1 MQLET
6 AADVDVDDKSE
17 AAKLVQTIGLSEE
30 ENGTLGHDTFLDS
43 NRGDPDDDNDND
55 DDGGDDGDGD
65 YIDDDGDDEHEHPG
79 EVSIGKKLWKF
90 LST

>member
-30 ENGTLGHDTFLDS
+30 GNGTLGHDTFLDS
-43 NRGDPDDDNDND
+43 NRDDDDDDD
-55 DDGGDDGDGD
+55 DDGGDDGD

>member
-6 AADVDVDDKSE
+6 AADVDDKSE
-17 AAKLVQTIGLSEE
+17 AGKLVQTIGLSEE
-30 ENGTLGHDTFLDS
+30 GNGTLGHDTFLDS
-43 NRGDPDDDNDND
+43 NRGDHDDDNDDD
-55 DDGGDDGDGD
+55 DDGGYDGD